1 MSSIEKPIWTGTP
14 SQVINLPTFIVLG
27 LFFWLVIP
35 VFMMLW
41 KWLVV
46 KNTKYELTTER
57 LKTRY
62 GVLNKQMDEI
72 ELYRVRDY
80 RFEQPFF
87 LRIFS
92 LGNVVMQT
100 SDKSHPLVT
109 IRAIPNGEELRER
122 IRTHVEE
129 CRVRKGVREIDFE

>member
-129 CRVRKGVREIDFE
+129 CRARKGVREIDFE